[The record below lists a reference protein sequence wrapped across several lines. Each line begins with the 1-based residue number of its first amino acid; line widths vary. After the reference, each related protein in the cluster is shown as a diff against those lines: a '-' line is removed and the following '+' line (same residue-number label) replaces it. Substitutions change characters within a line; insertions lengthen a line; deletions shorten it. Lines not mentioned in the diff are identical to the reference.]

1 MAELTTTTER
11 VRGLTS
17 AEAADRLATAGS
29 NEIPPAS
36 RRSWAWRLG
45 THLVEPMSGLLILAA
60 AVEGFA
66 LGERLEAAAILAI
79 VALNAVIGTVQE
91 GRAQRALDALRSMEP
106 RYATVIRDGDRVRIQ
121 LREVVPGDLVVLTA
135 GDRVPADV
143 DLVSV
148 NGLEVDE
155 SILTGESLP
164 VEKRVGDGIDDGST
178 RAFAGTIVAS
188 GEGLGIVS
196 ATGAS
201 SSLGQIATGLAEAP
215 APTPLQRQLGRL
227 SRTLGIAAVV
237 VALGVFV
244 LTLVRFGVG
253 EEQLREAFLSAVAL
267 AVAAVPEGLPAV
279 VTVVLA
285 LGVRAMAE
293 RGAIVR
299 RLPAVETLGSAD
311 VILTDKTGT
320 LTENRMR
327 ADRFL
332 LAGASDGVDPVPAPL
347 RDAIVLGS
355 DATLDPT
362 TGDPVEVAMLEA
374 VGADEVRHIRSTAR
388 RLASLP
394 FDAQTRRTV
403 TLSERGSSSV
413 AVIKGAPEVVLR
425 ASVDAWGVQTDRPFD
440 RDAVLRDA
448 EELASAGSRVI
459 AFGVKEGDE
468 MEPAEVPEEGFSF
481 LGLVGLR
488 DPVRG
493 RPRRRSPTR
502 PPPASGS

>member
-1 MAELTTTTER
+1 MARPGVRRYDRRER
-11 VRGLTS
+11 R
-17 AEAADRLATAGS
+17 
-29 NEIPPAS
+29 
-36 RRSWAWRLG
+36 
-45 THLVEPMSGLLILAA
+45 
-60 AVEGFA
+60 
-66 LGERLEAAAILAI
+66 
-79 VALNAVIGTVQE
+79 
-91 GRAQRALDALRSMEP
+91 
-106 RYATVIRDGDRVRIQ
+106 
-121 LREVVPGDLVVLTA
+121 
-135 GDRVPADV
+135 
-143 DLVSV
+143 
-148 NGLEVDE
+148 
-155 SILTGESLP
+155 
-164 VEKRVGDGIDDGST
+164 
-178 RAFAGTIVAS
+178 
-188 GEGLGIVS
+188 GLGIVS

-215 APTPLQRQLGRL
+215 APTPLQRLGRL

-327 ADRFL
+327 PTGSSSRVRRTASTR
-332 LAGASDGVDPVPAPL
+332 AGASPRRDRPRL
-347 RDAIVLGS
+347 RRHA
-355 DATLDPT
+355 DPT

-403 TLSERGSSSV
+403 TLSREGR
-413 AVIKGAPEVVLR
+413 R
-425 ASVDAWGVQTDRPFD
+425 ASR
-440 RDAVLRDA
+440 
-448 EELASAGSRVI
+448 
-459 AFGVKEGDE
+459 
-468 MEPAEVPEEGFSF
+468 
-481 LGLVGLR
+481 
-488 DPVRG
+488 
-493 RPRRRSPTR
+493 
-502 PPPASGS
+502 

>member
-1 MAELTTTTER
+1 
-11 VRGLTS
+11 
-17 AEAADRLATAGS
+17 
-29 NEIPPAS
+29 
-36 RRSWAWRLG
+36 
-45 THLVEPMSGLLILAA
+45 
-60 AVEGFA
+60 
-66 LGERLEAAAILAI
+66 
-79 VALNAVIGTVQE
+79 
-91 GRAQRALDALRSMEP
+91 MEP

-188 GEGLGIVS
+188 GEGS
-196 ATGAS
+196 AS
-201 SSLGQIATGLAEAP
+201 SARPERRARSGIATGLAEAP

-285 LGVRAMAE
+285 LGVRA
-293 RGAIVR
+293 RWPSGGR
-299 RLPAVETLGSAD
+299 SWRLPAVETLGSAD

-332 LAGASDGVDPVPAPL
+332 LAGASDGVDPCRRL

-362 TGDPVEVAMLEA
+362 RRPVEVAMLEA
-374 VGADEVRHIRSTAR
+374 VGADEVRHIRRRRGVSPHFRSMRRPAAR
-388 RLASLP
+388 SR
-394 FDAQTRRTV
+394 F
-403 TLSERGSSSV
+403 ERGSSSV
-413 AVIKGAPEVVLR
+413 AVIKGAPR
-425 ASVDAWGVQTDRPFD
+425 SSFARPSTRGVFRRIDRSIATPCS
-440 RDAVLRDA
+440 ATG
-448 EELASAGSRVI
+448 ELASAGSR
-459 AFGVKEGDE
+459 D
-468 MEPAEVPEEGFSF
+468 
-481 LGLVGLR
+481 R
-488 DPVRG
+488 VRG
-493 RPRRRSPTR
+493 QGGGCEMP
-502 PPPASGS
+502 